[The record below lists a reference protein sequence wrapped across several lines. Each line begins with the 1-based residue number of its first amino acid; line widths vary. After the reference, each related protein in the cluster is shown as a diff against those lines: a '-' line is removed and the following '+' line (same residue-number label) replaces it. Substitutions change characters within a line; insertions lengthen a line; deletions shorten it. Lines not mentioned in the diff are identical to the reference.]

1 LLLFRNHNQ
10 FLLET
15 IMKNTRKTLL
25 ITAAAAALLAGAGL
39 ASAQGTNE
47 NHAAPGAAA
56 HDQKA
61 PGGKMDHQPGSVSQK
76 SPTPTA
82 QAPTKEKPA
91 PTAHAPMKEKQPAPT
106 AQAPTKEKPVPTA
119 HAPMKEKPGAAQAPG
134 LSQPKTAGQGGV
146 AQTSKSPHPRTA
158 PTVARDET
166 KSGAPAAL
174 SAEQHAKIWTTL
186 RGEKAER
193 LTNVLFSTT
202 VGEIVPGTVHLYSLP
217 VSILEYAPQYRDY
230 EYILVGDEILIVDP
244 RTLRIVAVIAA

>member
-1 LLLFRNHNQ
+1 LLLQDNNQ
-10 FLLET
+10 ILLEI
-15 IMKNTRKTLL
+15 IMNNTRKTLL
-25 ITAAAAALLAGAGL
+25 VTAAAAALLAGAGL

-47 NHAAPGAAA
+47 NHGAPGAAVN
-56 HDQKA
+56 DQKA
-61 PGGKMDHQPGSVSQK
+61 PRGKMDHQQGSVSQK
-76 SPTPTA
+76 SLTPTA
-82 QAPTKEKPA
+82 HVPMKEKQSAPTVQAPTKEKLA
-91 PTAHAPMKEKQPAPT
+91 PTAHAP
-106 AQAPTKEKPVPTA
+106 V
-119 HAPMKEKPGAAQAPG
+119 KEKPGAAQAPG
-134 LSQPKTAGQGGV
+134 VSQPKTAGQGGV
-146 AQTSKSPHPRTA
+146 AQTSKSPNLRTA

-186 RGEKAER
+186 RGEKNER
-193 LTNVLFSTT
+193 LTNVPFSTT

>member
-1 LLLFRNHNQ
+1 LLLHDNNQ
-10 FLLET
+10 ILLEI
-15 IMKNTRKTLL
+15 IMNNTRKTLL
-25 ITAAAAALLAGAGL
+25 VTAAAAALLAGAGL

-47 NHAAPGAAA
+47 NHGGPGAAA
-56 HDQKA
+56 NDQKA
-61 PGGKMDHQPGSVSQK
+61 PRGKMDHQPGSVSQK
-76 SPTPTA
+76 SATPTA

-91 PTAHAPMKEKQPAPT
+91 PTALVPVKEKQPAPT
-106 AQAPTKEKPVPTA
+106 VQAPTKEKLAPTA

-134 LSQPKTAGQGGV
+134 VSQPKTAGQGGD
-146 AQTSKSPHPRTA
+146 AQTSKSPNPRTA
-158 PTVARDET
+158 PSVARDET

-186 RGEKAER
+186 RGEKTER
-193 LTNVLFSTT
+193 LTNVPFSTT
-202 VGEIVPGTVHLYSLP
+202 VGENVPGTVHLYSLP